1 MEMTEKRVC
10 ARPDVLAREL
20 QGQLVVLNLDS
31 ETYFGLDS
39 VGTRFWTV
47 LTSTPSVRAAVD
59 LLRDEFD
66 VDPADLEADVCDLID
81 RLKEEGL
88 VDVVDI

>member
-1 MEMTEKRVC
+1 MTEKRVC